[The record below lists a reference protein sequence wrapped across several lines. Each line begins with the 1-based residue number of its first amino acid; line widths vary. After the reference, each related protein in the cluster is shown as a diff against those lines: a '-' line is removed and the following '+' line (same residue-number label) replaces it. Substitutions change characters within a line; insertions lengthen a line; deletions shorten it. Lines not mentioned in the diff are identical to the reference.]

1 MLVYL
6 LESQHLLYLHKF
18 HLNRNLLEV
27 TERVHRNVCVSSSL
41 QGAIIIL
48 RCNLWNPIHCL
59 FDGCSHIVDNA
70 ALCVW
75 ENVDTNRSKYAPRH
89 SLSKVAVSIRAV
101 CSSMWQ
107 TLNAT
112 WYVTA
117 VEAHVRVVLLA
128 IISGT

>member
-1 MLVYL
+1 M
-6 LESQHLLYLHKF
+6 
-18 HLNRNLLEV
+18 
-27 TERVHRNVCVSSSL
+27 HRNVCFSPSL
-41 QGAIIIL
+41 QAAIIIF
-48 RCNLWNPIHCL
+48 RCNPWNTTHCL
-59 FDGCSHIVDNA
+59 SDGCNHIVDNA
-70 ALCVW
+70 ALCVR

-89 SLSKVAVSIRAV
+89 SLSKVAESIRAV

>member
-6 LESQHLLYLHKF
+6 LESQHLLYLHKL
-18 HLNRNLLEV
+18 HLNRNLLVV
-27 TERVHRNVCVSSSL
+27 TRRVHRNVCFSSSL
-41 QGAIIIL
+41 QAAIIIF
-48 RCNLWNPIHCL
+48 RCNPWNATHCL
-59 FDGCSHIVDNA
+59 SDGRNHIVDNA
-70 ALCVW
+70 AFCVW

-89 SLSKVAVSIRAV
+89 SLSKVAESIRAV

-107 TLNAT
+107 TWNAT